1 MFILL
6 YHYIIKLLYY
16 YITMYRYTL
25 YLQYTIMCVYI
36 YISISPRYIQSLS
49 FFSGYQDAALIFQ
62 PSQLVLRGAD
72 DGCPG
77 WRGMNSLGKCQE
89 MEVSLGKTLENNG
102 KMWENHGKILI

>member
-1 MFILL
+1 
-6 YHYIIKLLYY
+6 
-16 YITMYRYTL
+16 MYRYTL

-36 YISISPRYIQSLS
+36 YIGISPRYIQSLS

-77 WRGMNSLGKCQE
+77 WRGMYSLGKCQE
-89 MEVSLGKTLENNG
+89 MEVSLGKTLENHG